1 MANKPTILI
10 VGASRGLGLALLEQ
24 FCGRHWHV
32 IATVRRK
39 SAALDAL
46 KARFPASPEEETVD
60 IADEASVRALRQRL
74 DGRTI
79 DMLFVNA
86 GIAKSIA
93 ATPGTAPVQDFLDM
107 MLVNAFCPV
116 RLIEIFEDIVAQNG
130 TIAAMSSE
138 LGSITNNEGRWDLY
152 ASSKAAL
159 DMLMKCYTAHRPDDR
174 RAKLIVAP
182 GWIQTEMGGLDATF
196 TVEECIPLVAD
207 VLEKNHGKA
216 GLRYVD
222 RFDKTLPW

>member
-10 VGASRGLGLALLEQ
+10 VGASRGLGLALVEQ

-46 KARFPASPEEETVD
+46 KARFPASLEEETVD

-116 RLIEIFEDIVAQNG
+116 RLIEIFEDIVAPNG

-138 LGSITNNEGRWDLY
+138 LSSITNNEGRWDLY

-159 DMLMKCYTAHRPDDR
+159 DMLICN
-174 RAKLIVAP
+174 
-182 GWIQTEMGGLDATF
+182 
-196 TVEECIPLVAD
+196 CLV
-207 VLEKNHGKA
+207 
-216 GLRYVD
+216 
-222 RFDKTLPW
+222 

>member
-10 VGASRGLGLALLEQ
+10 IGASRGLGLALVEQ

-46 KARFPASPEEETVD
+46 KARFPASLEEETVD

-74 DGRTI
+74 DGRTT

-116 RLIEIFEDIVAQNG
+116 RLIEIFEDDQVLRNVKNLGLSTKVRWKCIASAMRYSTATNSDFALSHSISSFVA
-130 TIAAMSSE
+130 TVM
-138 LGSITNNEGRWDLY
+138 RDLPLPPPSH
-152 ASSKAAL
+152 AREVRAVRS
-159 DMLMKCYTAHRPDDR
+159 R
-174 RAKLIVAP
+174 R
-182 GWIQTEMGGLDATF
+182 E
-196 TVEECIPLVAD
+196 
-207 VLEKNHGKA
+207 
-216 GLRYVD
+216 
-222 RFDKTLPW
+222 